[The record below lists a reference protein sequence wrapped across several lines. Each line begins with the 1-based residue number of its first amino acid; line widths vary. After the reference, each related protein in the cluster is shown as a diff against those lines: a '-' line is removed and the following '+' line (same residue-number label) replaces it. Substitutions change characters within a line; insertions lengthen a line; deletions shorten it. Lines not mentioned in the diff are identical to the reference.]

1 MTAGSLNM
9 NIKEHDTS
17 IEFVILKLE
26 LLFVH
31 LHTDPQIVQPK
42 QRSPENYLTNE
53 YEIVN
58 CVLHMI
64 YLNKWSLRLFK
75 DPSHRS

>member
-53 YEIVN
+53 
-58 CVLHMI
+58 
-64 YLNKWSLRLFK
+64 
-75 DPSHRS
+75 